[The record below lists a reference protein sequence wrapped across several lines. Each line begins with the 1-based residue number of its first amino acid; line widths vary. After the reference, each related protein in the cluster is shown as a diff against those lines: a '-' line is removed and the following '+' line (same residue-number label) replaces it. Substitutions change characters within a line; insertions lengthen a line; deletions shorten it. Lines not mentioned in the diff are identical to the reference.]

1 MNLLMV
7 GSASQYAKHAARKT
21 QWNLKKQSGDLTG
34 HKKSLGDY
42 VNITKASSVLPQTDE
57 ADSKMSAIMTKAQAG
72 KKLSY
77 DEWEYLRA
85 KNPVMYE
92 KLREVEKEQ
101 EAYEEELKR
110 CKTKDEARRLHM
122 SKLADILTAAKNGD
136 ESALVRL
143 NRLTQTMTEF
153 TKSDEYHELP
163 TEAEEAIERAREEAL
178 RLEAEIRNR
187 AEQEADTETESVEET
202 EPVTDTESESV
213 AETEAAPVT
222 DTESK
227 TKPVTDT
234 ESKPVANTKAK
245 PVTDTESK
253 PVRKTKAESVRK
265 PNAAFKFGAPSPEP
279 SFGRREYVHQR
290 DGLSRDDSRRRA
302 FDADA

>member
-21 QWNLKKQSGDLTG
+21 QWDLKKRSGDLTG

-42 VNITKASSVLPQTDE
+42 VNITKASSVLPQTDT
-57 ADSKMSAIMTKAQAG
+57 DSKMSAIMTKAQAG

-77 DEWEYLRA
+77 DEWEYLRV

-101 EAYEEELKR
+101 AAYEEELKR
-110 CKTKDEARRLHM
+110 CKTKDEARRLHL
-122 SKLADILTAAKNGD
+122 SKLGDILTAAKNGD

-153 TKSDEYHELP
+153 TKSDEYREMP

-178 RLEAEIRNR
+178 RLEAEI
-187 AEQEADTETESVEET
+187 AEQEADTEDK
-202 EPVTDTESESV
+202 PVSDTESEAAAEEESKPV
-213 AETEAAPVT
+213 AETEAEPVA
-222 DTESK
+222 E
-227 TKPVTDT
+227 TKAKSVTGT
-234 ESKPVANTKAK
+234 ESKPVA
-245 PVTDTESK
+245 E
-253 PVRKTKAESVRK
+253 TKAESIRAPK
-265 PNAAFKFGAPSPEP
+265 ADFKFGAPSPEP
-279 SFGRREYVHQR
+279 SFGRREYAHQR
-290 DGLSRDDSRRRA
+290 DDFRRRA
-302 FDADA
+302 FDLDA

>member
-122 SKLADILTAAKNGD
+122 SKLADILSAAKNGD

-163 TEAEEAIERAREEAL
+163 TEAEEAVERESERQAREEAL

-187 AEQEADTETESVEET
+187 AEQEADTESEAVAEENAQ
-202 EPVTDTESESV
+202 PVADTEAEAV
-213 AETEAAPVT
+213 AG
-222 DTESK
+222 TESK
-227 TKPVTDT
+227 PVADT
-234 ESKPVANTKAK
+234 ESKPVQTTKA
-245 PVTDTESK
+245 
-253 PVRKTKAESVRK
+253 ASVKK

-279 SFGRREYVHQR
+279 SFGRREYAHQR

>member
-1 MNLLMV
+1 MLVV
-7 GSASQYAKHAARKT
+7 GSASQYAKNAARKT
-21 QWNLKKQSGDLTG
+21 QWDLKKRSGDLTG
-34 HKKSLGDY
+34 HKKSLSDY

-101 EAYEEELKR
+101 EAYEEELKH
-110 CKTKDEARRLHM
+110 CKTKDEARRLHLL
-122 SKLADILTAAKNGD
+122 KLADILSAAKNGD

-153 TKSDEYHELP
+153 TKSDEYREMP
-163 TEAEEAIERAREEAL
+163 TEAEEAIERESERQAREEAL
-178 RLEAEIRNR
+178 RLEEEIRKR
-187 AEQEADTETESVEET
+187 AEAEKEAGTEDN
-202 EPVTDTESESV
+202 PVS
-213 AETEAAPVT
+213 

-227 TKPVTDT
+227 AVENTDT
-234 ESKPVANTKAK
+234 DAESKPVAETSAK
-245 PVTDTESK
+245 PVTDAESK
-253 PVRKTKAESVRK
+253 PVRKPKDAKRPKAD
-265 PNAAFKFGAPSPEP
+265 FKFGAPSPEL
-279 SFGRREYVHQR
+279 SFGRREYVHRR
-290 DGLSRDDSRRRA
+290 DDFSRDDSRRRA

>member
-1 MNLLMV
+1 M
-7 GSASQYAKHAARKT
+7 
-21 QWNLKKQSGDLTG
+21 
-34 HKKSLGDY
+34 
-42 VNITKASSVLPQTDE
+42 NITKASSVLPQTDE

-101 EAYEEELKR
+101 EAYEEELKH
-110 CKTKDEARRLHM
+110 CKTKDEARRLHV

-153 TKSDEYHELP
+153 TKSDEYREMP
-163 TEAEEAIERAREEAL
+163 TEAEEAIERESERQAREEAL
-178 RLEAEIRNR
+178 RLEEEIRKR
-187 AEQEADTETESVEET
+187 AEAEKEAGTEDKPISG
-202 EPVTDTESESV
+202 TESE
-213 AETEAAPVT
+213 PV
-222 DTESK
+222 E
-227 TKPVTDT
+227 DT
-234 ESKPVANTKAK
+234 ESKPVAETNAK
-245 PVTDTESK
+245 PVTDAESK
-253 PVRKTKAESVRK
+253 PVRKPKAAKRPK
-265 PNAAFKFGAPSPEP
+265 ADFKFGAPSPEL
-279 SFGRREYVHQR
+279 SFGRREYVHRR
-290 DGLSRDDSRRRA
+290 DDFSRDDSRRRA